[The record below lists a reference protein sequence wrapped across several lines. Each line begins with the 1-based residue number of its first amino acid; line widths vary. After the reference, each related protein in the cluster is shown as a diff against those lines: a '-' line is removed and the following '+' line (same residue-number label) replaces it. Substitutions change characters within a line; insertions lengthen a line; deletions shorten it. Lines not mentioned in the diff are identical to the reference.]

1 MTDHPKAKEIWT
13 YHERDGYDMHWS
25 TFPPEDHE
33 REDFPSFKDPVRY
46 VRGDIADD
54 LLEALEAV
62 VAWQDADGDF
72 NLHAI
77 AAEKQVRA
85 AIATAKGETND

>member
-33 REDFPSFKDPVRY
+33 REDFPSFEDPVRY
-46 VRGDIADD
+46 VRGDIADAM
-54 LLEALEAV
+54 LAALEAV
-62 VAWQDADGDF
+62 NRSYPPVGRPMPMHD
-72 NLHAI
+72 LVRKAI
-77 AAEKQVRA
+77 AK
-85 AIATAKGETND
+85 AKGEGDG